1 MHKKTY
7 DNKEILSY
15 PFVDSAIQ
23 SAVGDGA
30 SCMLLVILHHDAFCS
45 NTSNYGISLFR
56 FTGTIESQDSSSREA
71 ENFDRNKD
79 KSNYPG
85 LDQQEQAPERRA
97 GVETT

>member
-1 MHKKTY
+1 MIIKRFYRAPSSTLRFKV
-7 DNKEILSY
+7 LL
-15 PFVDSAIQ
+15 VM
-23 SAVGDGA
+23 VRA

-45 NTSNYGISLFR
+45 NTNYGISLFR

-85 LDQQEQAPERRA
+85 LDQQEQAER
-97 GVETT
+97 GVLET